1 MPATES
7 NQHTIAVVGSLNVD
21 YVAQVAQLPVPGETV
36 VAAGLEIVHGGKG
49 ANQAIA
55 AARQGCVVRLIGSVG
70 DDEMGRTYLAHLAEE
85 GIETSGV
92 RQVAGASTGAA
103 FISVEESGE
112 NTIVVAAGANGLTS
126 ADQIRARDPFIAEA
140 DALLAQFEVPL
151 AAVVEALRIANR
163 AGVLTVLNP
172 SPNSPTFPWATV
184 DIDYLVVNE
193 IEADEILEAESVDAR
208 NAEKIRALLA
218 GLRVRNLV
226 VTRGSDSTQ
235 VITAED
241 AFEVPTMAVV
251 PVDTVGAGDA
261 FAGCFAARMAAGEAL
276 RDAVLAAN
284 CAGALTT
291 LGSGAQRPI
300 PDRVR
305 VDQHRDRH

>member
-1 MPATES
+1 MPATDS
-7 NQHTIAVVGSLNVD
+7 TLHTIAVVGSLNVD

-55 AARQGCVVRLIGSVG
+55 AARQGCVVRMIGSVG
-70 DDEMGRTYLAHLAEE
+70 DDEMGRTYLGHLNEE

-163 AGVLTVLNP
+163 AAVLTVLNP

-184 DIDYLVVNE
+184 DIDYLIVNE
-193 IEADEILEAESVDAR
+193 VEADEILEAEPIDLR
-208 NAEKIRALLA
+208 NAEKIRAFLV

-226 VTRGSDSTQ
+226 VTRGSDSTL

-291 LGSGAQRPI
+291 LGTGAQRPI
-300 PDRVR
+300 PDRER